1 MKNGL
6 MIWLDEIEFKQI
18 LYEDYIN
25 KHMEL
30 NKEVHQQVQ
39 DKASEDLAIKD
50 SF

>member
-18 LYEDYIN
+18 LFENYIN

-30 NKEVHQQVQ
+30 NK
-39 DKASEDLAIKD
+39 KSPLT
-50 SF
+50 SPR